1 MDENIFLNVLYKSI
15 NGYSAKHS
23 LTSCLLFMKGTDA
36 LTDLNLFLE
45 SATSIRE
52 KQKKCDGVRERNCER
67 LMENQWEV

>member
-1 MDENIFLNVLYKSI
+1 
-15 NGYSAKHS
+15 
-23 LTSCLLFMKGTDA
+23 MKGTDA